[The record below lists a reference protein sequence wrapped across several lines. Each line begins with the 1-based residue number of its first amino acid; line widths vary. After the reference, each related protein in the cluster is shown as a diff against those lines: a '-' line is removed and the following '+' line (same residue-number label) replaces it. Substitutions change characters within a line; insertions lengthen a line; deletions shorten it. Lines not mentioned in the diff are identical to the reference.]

1 MKVSKNELIA
11 SLKKAFEGL
20 GFRSGDYQDA
30 ADMVVWLETHGFDGF
45 ERLQAALIYLNATKP
60 IHAELVQE
68 DAHNAVLDGRGTS
81 ILLCGSE
88 AVDLVR
94 SQVMPGSCAAIELF
108 DCYNRSFIMQRLVK
122 AAQRNYAF
130 IAYWRQLDYCVKV
143 SIEAGAALPEYQT
156 FTITE
161 VLEPQSLRVFCGTS
175 LEAIEKQYA
184 LQLQFGTLLETYTG
198 EEMIACYQDS
208 LEGGIEIDEA
218 LWRTLDDLVTRV
230 LVPSTDSSRAG
241 AGGS

>member
-1 MKVSKNELIA
+1 
-11 SLKKAFEGL
+11 L
-20 GFRSGDYQDA
+20 GFHPGDYYDA
-30 ADMVVWLETHGFDGF
+30 ADMVVWLETHGLDGF
-45 ERLQAALIYLNATKP
+45 DRLQAALAYLNTTGP
-60 IHAELVQE
+60 THAELIEE
-68 DAHNAVLDGRGTS
+68 DTSYSVLDGNDSS

-88 AVDLVR
+88 AIDLL
-94 SQVMPGSCAAIELF
+94 SAQIMEGSAARLQLNN
-108 DCYNRSFIMQRLVK
+108 CYNRTFILQRLVK

-161 VLEPQSLRVFCGTS
+161 VLGPQSLRMFCGTS

-198 EEMIACYQDS
+198 DEMMDCYRDS

-230 LVPSTDSSRAG
+230 LVQSTDSSRAG
-241 AGGS
+241 AGG